1 MRGLIITILL
11 FSILLASII
20 LNFFYVEHTINYMK
34 QMVYSLSAFPSEEN
48 TQIINNMEETWNK
61 HSIFLSLSVSSEDIE
76 DFNDT
81 LTSLKASNM
90 SNNVYQYKI
99 DIELLFNAIE
109 EVGRLEKF
117 SIKNIL

>member
-1 MRGLIITILL
+1 MRGLIITLVLFAILL
-11 FSILLASII
+11 TAMMI
-20 LNFFYVEHTINYMK
+20 NFFYVEHTINYMK
-34 QMVYSLSAFPSEEN
+34 QMAYSLSAFPSEEN

-109 EVGRLEKF
+109 EIGRLERF

>member
-11 FSILLASII
+11 FSILLSSII
-20 LNFFYVEHTINYMK
+20 INFFYVEHTINYMK
-34 QMVYSLSAFPSEEN
+34 QMASSLSAFPSEEN

-61 HSIFLSLSVSSEDIE
+61 HSIFLSLSVSSDDIE

-109 EVGRLEKF
+109 EIGRLEKF